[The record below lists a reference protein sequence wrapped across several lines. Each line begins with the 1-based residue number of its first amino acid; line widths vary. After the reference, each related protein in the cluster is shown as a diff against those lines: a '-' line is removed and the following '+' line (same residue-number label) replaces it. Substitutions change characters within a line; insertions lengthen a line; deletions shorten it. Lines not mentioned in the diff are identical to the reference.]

1 MSALVSSP
9 FANIYE
15 RSKNGTNKQKYK
27 KNKIE
32 IEELLTGD
40 TAGSSGA
47 GIQ

>member
-9 FANIYE
+9 FVHIYE
-15 RSKNGTNKQKYK
+15 EVKMGQINKYI

-40 TAGSSGA
+40 IAG
-47 GIQ
+47 